1 MNIVMEAYRPHRKN
15 KNDDKAASQYSQ
27 TATVTEVTR

>member
-1 MNIVMEAYRPHRKN
+1 MNIVMEACRPHRKN
-15 KNDDKAASQYSQ
+15 KNGDKAASQ